1 METVVLLILAGV
13 CAVFAFRMFSM
24 VISYDIM
31 TAKHNKEEKEKN
43 KNKQTEYIVVDE
55 DNEDES
61 DVDRQNREYGDY
73 YGDSYYWSKR
83 R

>member
-31 TAKHNKEEKEKN
+31 TAKHNKEEKEKY
-43 KNKQTEYIVVDE
+43 KNKQIEYIVVDE

>member
-43 KNKQTEYIVVDE
+43 KNKQIEYIVVDE
-55 DNEDES
+55 DNGDES

>member
-31 TAKHNKEEKEKN
+31 TAKHNKEEKGKN
-43 KNKQTEYIVVDE
+43 KNKQIEYIVVDE